1 MEHNGKWS
9 KEVFARNLQHY
20 MDRDGMNQKEM
31 AKVVGVSAS
40 AFNDWMKCKKYPRID
55 KIEMLANYFGILKS
69 DLIEDKAIQSTAE
82 VRLLTEEQRMLLDLF
97 NQVPEE
103 SQQMVLDMI
112 KIALKKK

>member
-1 MEHNGKWS
+1 MENNGRWS

-20 MDRDGMNQKEM
+20 MDREKMNQKEM

-40 AFNDWMKCKKYPRID
+40 ALNDWMKGKKYPRID
-55 KIEMLANYFGILKS
+55 KIEILANHFGILKS
-69 DLIEDKAIQSTAE
+69 DLIEDKSQKNTDE
-82 VRLLTEEQRMLLDLF
+82 LPTLTEGQRMLLDLF